1 MVTCWSAR
9 DARNTANPLRGS
21 SFSCISS
28 LLLQMPSW
36 TKKIIQKAPGETP
49 KASTKAPQRSSGG
62 LWSALGASM
71 EMPAPSPESSKRALG
86 PPRGLREC
94 FRRYLGLIFELWR
107 PLFSHFQAISHHH
120 ASIIKQQSSLID
132 HHSSL
137 VSHLN
142 DQHQSSMIIIDHH
155 RSSSI
160 NDHHQSSSTNDH
172 HQSSMIIINH
182 Q

>member
-1 MVTCWSAR
+1 MINHRSSGTILVTFWSAR
-9 DARNTANPLRGS
+9 GAKNTANPLRGS

-49 KASTKAPQRSSGG
+49 KAPTKAPQRSSGG

-107 PLFSHFQAISHHH
+107 PLFLSFSSHEPSSRIHHQTT
-120 ASIIKQQSSLID
+120 IITHRSSLITR
-132 HHSSL
+132 
-137 VSHLN
+137 
-142 DQHQSSMIIIDHH
+142 QSS
-155 RSSSI
+155 
-160 NDHHQSSSTNDH
+160 Q
-172 HQSSMIIINH
+172 
-182 Q
+182 